1 MSKGIFRRDT
11 DYSDEPDRDV
21 KLMENEEPKKKVMIV
36 DDDAHIRIAVRTILK
51 DAGYEIVNAESGAV
65 CIDQLRSGF
74 SGLILLDIMMPEM
87 DGWDTISKILE
98 EDLFQKIVIV
108 MLTAKDV
115 PDSKMIGLQEWVLDY
130 VTKPFDPDNLVSRVR
145 YYTGFLPVE
154 GHQDQ
159 IS

>member
-1 MSKGIFRRDT
+1 
-11 DYSDEPDRDV
+11 
-21 KLMENEEPKKKVMIV
+21 MEDEEPKIKVMIV

-51 DAGYEIVNAESGAV
+51 DVGYEVVNAENGNV
-65 CIDQLRSGF
+65 CIELLRSGF
-74 SGLILLDIMMPEM
+74 SGLILLDVMMPDM

-130 VTKPFDPDNLVSRVR
+130 VTKPFDPENLVSRVR
-145 YYTGFLPVE
+145 YYTGFLPAPD
-154 GHQDQ
+154 GKDQ

>member
-1 MSKGIFRRDT
+1 ME
-11 DYSDEPDRDV
+11 DEEL
-21 KLMENEEPKKKVMIV
+21 KIKVMIV
-36 DDDAHIRIAVRTILK
+36 DDDSHIRIAVRTILK
-51 DAGYEIVNAESGAV
+51 DAGYDVVNAESGSV
-65 CIDQLRSGF
+65 CLSILRSGF

-98 EDLFQKIVIV
+98 EDLFQNIVIV

-115 PDSKMIGLQEWVLDY
+115 PDSKMIGLQEWVMDY

-154 GHQDQ
+154 DGQDKV
-159 IS
+159 S